1 VPKSEIA
8 AVGAEA
14 FKDLAGE
21 FTSGGKHECPWHAW
35 RVWASAAA
43 LSLLFL
49 WFRHSW
55 TPALCKHLQH
65 GHGKSSCFA
74 GAGLGAPEH
83 IMARENDGNCLC
95 LDRGGRF
102 VALVSCRAND
112 GLSEPKF
119 REVHFQIFLLG
130 FIRIFTGFRWPLIGL
145 SQPMS
150 RDRVRV
156 ASGVT
161 QEERLLS
168 KTFCQP
174 SHAFYQK
181 QRVMSN
187 IRSNLV
193 LKQSLLLCGSQYEAV
208 PSVMA
213 AHCFFFQASIIWGKG
228 SSCVTGK
235 NE

>member
-1 VPKSEIA
+1 MRA
-8 AVGAEA
+8 AIS
-14 FKDLAGE
+14 AGRPVE
-21 FTSGGKHECPWHAW
+21 MSLT
-35 RVWASAAA
+35 RASN
-43 LSLLFL
+43 LSRMVTISF
-49 WFRHSW
+49 
-55 TPALCKHLQH
+55 
-65 GHGKSSCFA
+65 
-74 GAGLGAPEH
+74 
-83 IMARENDGNCLC
+83 C

-213 AHCFFFQASIIWGKG
+213 AHCFSFQASIIWGKG